1 MSDDEIEE
9 PRERKIST
17 LPPLDDDQGARPGE
31 GGELLAEQAAAESEV
46 EGAVGDPRRP
56 SANPSAEA
64 GATILV
70 VDGDWLKLELFER
83 LLTRRGFNVL
93 TTTSGQG
100 CFEVF
105 GSNQIDLVLL
115 DTVLSDIDGLEV
127 LTSLRKIFTL
137 ADLPVV
143 VVTGRDSTD
152 DILKA
157 LKLGANDYIIEPIDF
172 QLIVARLE
180 TQLSLKRANDQVKA
194 LNRQL
199 EEAHERVIRLVDS
212 TSAALADVASW
223 ASSVAEEVAQA
234 VGVGQVG
241 VWALEKDRL
250 TMLSAEGVAPP
261 GIVDLAM
268 ILKGAHHER
277 VSDTLVPVMGF
288 GSELLGAIVVPGNEG
303 KWAPRSR
310 GLLDAFARQL
320 GGVLELKRARREL
333 KQRKGDS
340 DDPIKVTAVIATRE
354 RVQVCRLCGRCF
366 EPGEAECSKCGP
378 GAILHSPWPVPYS
391 LADRY
396 QLVRVLGKGG
406 MAMVFSALDV
416 RLDREVA
423 IKVINPEYVG
433 NRTMR
438 ARFKQEAQAVAS
450 IHDTGVVAIYDFG
463 ELDTGAFYIVME
475 RLRGLDLE
483 HLVRRRGAG
492 TPREVAAFLRQGAAA
507 LDAAHRAKVIHRDL
521 KPGNFFLVPK
531 ADDFI
536 VKVLDFGL
544 ARRLSVKADLT
555 RVGTIVGTPMYM
567 SPEQAM
573 GRRLDQRSDI
583 YSFATVAFR
592 ALVGAHYSEQKSYAR
607 ILVDVVQTPPPALST
622 YLPKIPRKVDKSF
635 AWALAKRPEERPRSA
650 GEWVASFADALETS
664 SSKAQG
670 WITADGL
677 LAGVDWTHER
687 DGGEGGAQ

>member
-1 MSDDEIEE
+1 MVDDEREE
-9 PRERKIST
+9 PRERKVSS
-17 LPPLDDDQGARPGE
+17 LPPLVDDPAAPEPGPE
-31 GGELLAEQAAAESEV
+31 GPAGE
-46 EGAVGDPRRP
+46 PRRP
-56 SANPSAEA
+56 

-70 VDGDWLKLELFER
+70 VASDWPKLELFER
-83 LLTRRGFNVL
+83 LLTRSGFSVL
-93 TTTSGQG
+93 TSTSGQA
-100 CFEVF
+100 CFEMF
-105 GSNQIDLVLL
+105 GSSQADLVLL

-127 LTSLRKIFTL
+127 LASLRKLFSL

-180 TQLSLKRANDQVKA
+180 TQLSLKRANDQIKA

-212 TSAALADVASW
+212 TSAALADVAAW
-223 ASSVAEEVAQA
+223 ASSVADDVAEA
-234 VGVGQVG
+234 VGVRHVA

-250 TMLSAEGVAPP
+250 TMLSAEDALRLPPPP

-277 VSDTLVPVMGF
+277 ATDTLVPVKGF
-288 GSELLGAIVVPGNEG
+288 GSELLGAIVVPGHEG
-303 KWAPRSR
+303 DWAPRSR

-320 GGVLELKRARREL
+320 GGVLELERARREL
-333 KQRKGDS
+333 EARTGEPEAQARA
-340 DDPIKVTAVIATRE
+340 VTTTGE

-366 EPGEAECSKCGP
+366 EPGETSCSKCGP
-378 GAILHSPWPVPYS
+378 GAILHSPWPVPAC

-396 QLVRVLGKGG
+396 RLVRVLGKGG
-406 MAMVFSALDV
+406 MAMVFSAHDA

-450 IHDTGVVAIYDFG
+450 IHDSGVVAIYDFG

-492 TPREVAAFLRQGAAA
+492 TPREVASFLRQGAAA
-507 LDAAHRAKVIHRDL
+507 LDAAHRARVIHRDL
-521 KPGNFFLVPK
+521 KPGNFFLVPRL
-531 ADDFI
+531 DGFV

-573 GRRLDQRSDI
+573 GRRLDHRSDI

-592 ALVGAHYSEQKSYAR
+592 ALVGKHYSEQKSYAG
-607 ILVDVVQTPPPALST
+607 ILVDVIQTPPPALSS

-635 AWALAKRPEERPRSA
+635 AWALAKRPEERPGSA
-650 GEWVASFADALETS
+650 GEWVASFADALES
-664 SSKAQG
+664 SQTKAQG
-670 WITADGL
+670 WITPDGL
-677 LAGVDWTHER
+677 LAGVDWTHGR
-687 DGGEGGAQ
+687 GGGA